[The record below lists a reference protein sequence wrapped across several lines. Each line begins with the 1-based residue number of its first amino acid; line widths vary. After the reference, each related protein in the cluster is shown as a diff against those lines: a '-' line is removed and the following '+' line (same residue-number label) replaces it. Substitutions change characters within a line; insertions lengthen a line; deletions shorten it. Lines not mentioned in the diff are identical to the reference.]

1 MDKSGFSGFVRT
13 QYLILRVKMI
23 NKLHSSTIAIDAMGG
38 DVGLDVTVPAVIEI
52 LREFSRLKIILAGDQ
67 AAIEKKLENC
77 PDSVRQ
83 QIAIQHTSQVV
94 GMDEKPAS
102 ALRGKKDSS
111 MRVAINLV
119 KSKDADACISAG
131 NTGALMA
138 TARFVLKT
146 LPGIDR
152 PAICSAIPTQTGHT
166 HMLDL
171 GANIDLSAQH
181 LFEFAVMG
189 SVLTHAV
196 DDIEKPS
203 IGLLNIGQEE
213 MKGNEQVQQAAHL
226 ISNSKLNYHGFIEG
240 DDIYEGVVDVVVADG
255 FVGNISLKTS
265 EGVAKMIV
273 YYIKRE
279 FNRNLLTKLAGLI
292 AMPVLN
298 AFKSK
303 VDPRIYNGA
312 SLLGLKG
319 IVVKSHGGADVFS
332 FGNAIR
338 VAMTEVDNKVPQ
350 RISKVLED
358 ILVDKHIA

>member
-1 MDKSGFSGFVRT
+1 
-13 QYLILRVKMI
+13 MI
-23 NKLHSSTIAIDAMGG
+23 NKLHESTIAIDAMGG
-38 DVGLDVTVPAVIEI
+38 DVGLEVTVPA
-52 LREFSRLKIILAGDQ
+52 
-67 AAIEKKLENC
+67 AIEVLKQYPHLRIKLVGDKPAIEEQLHTC
-77 PDSVRQ
+77 PSTTRK
-83 QIAIQHTSQVV
+83 QISIQHTTQVV

-119 KSKDADACISAG
+119 KSGDADACISAG

-171 GANIDLSAQH
+171 GANVDLSAQH
-181 LFEFAVMG
+181 LLEFAVMG
-189 SVLTHAV
+189 SVLTSAV
-196 DDIEKPS
+196 DNIEKPS
-203 IGLLNIGQEE
+203 IGLLNIGQEA
-213 MKGNEQVQQAAHL
+213 MKGNEQVQQAANL
-226 ISNSKLNYHGFIEG
+226 ISSSSLNYHGFIEG
-240 DDIYEGVVDVVVADG
+240 DDIYKGVVDVVVADG

-273 YYIKRE
+273 YFIKRE
-279 FNRNLLTKLAGLI
+279 FNKNIFTKLAGLI

-303 VDPRIYNGA
+303 VDPRKYNGA
-312 SLLGLKG
+312 SLVGLKG
-319 IVVKSHGGADVFS
+319 IVVKSHGGADIFS
-332 FGNAIR
+332 FSNAIK
-338 VAMTEVDNKVPQ
+338 VAMLEVENKVPQ
-350 RISKVLED
+350 KISKVLEE
-358 ILVDKHIA
+358 ILVDSE

>member
-1 MDKSGFSGFVRT
+1 MSK
-13 QYLILRVKMI
+13 
-23 NKLHSSTIAIDAMGG
+23 KLNSSTIAIDAMGG
-38 DVGLDVTVPAVIEI
+38 DFGLEVTIPAVIEI
-52 LREFSRLKIILAGDQ
+52 LREFKHLNIILVGDQ
-67 AAIEKKLENC
+67 ASIEERLNQYPESLC
-77 PDSVRQ
+77 
-83 QIAIQHTSQVV
+83 QHITVQHASQVV
-94 GMDEKPAS
+94 GMDEKPAA

-119 KSKDADACISAG
+119 KSKEADACVSAG

-152 PAICSAIPTQTGHT
+152 PAICTAIPTQTGHT

-171 GANIDLSAQH
+171 GANIDLSAEH
-181 LFEFAVMG
+181 LLEFAVMG
-189 SVLTHAV
+189 SVLTSAI
-196 DDIEKPS
+196 DNIEKPS

-213 MKGNEQVQQAAHL
+213 MKGNEQVQQAANL
-226 ISNSKLNYHGFIEG
+226 ISNSTLNYYGFIEG
-240 DDIYEGVVDVVVADG
+240 DDIYKGVVDVVVADG

-279 FNRNLLTKLAGLI
+279 FNRNWLTKIAGLI
-292 AMPVLN
+292 AMPVL
-298 AFKSK
+298 KSFRNK

-312 SLLGLKG
+312 SLLGLRG
-319 IVVKSHGGADVFS
+319 IVVKSHGSADIFS
-332 FGNAIR
+332 FSNAIK
-338 VAMTEVDNKVPQ
+338 VAIIEVDNKVPQ

-358 ILVDKHIA
+358 SLVYKPDEKTVAQQFA

>member
-1 MDKSGFSGFVRT
+1 
-13 QYLILRVKMI
+13 
-23 NKLHSSTIAIDAMGG
+23 
-38 DVGLDVTVPAVIEI
+38 
-52 LREFSRLKIILAGDQ
+52 
-67 AAIEKKLENC
+67 
-77 PDSVRQ
+77 
-83 QIAIQHTSQVV
+83 
-94 GMDEKPAS
+94 MDEKPAS

-119 KSKDADACISAG
+119 KSGDADACISAG

-171 GANIDLSAQH
+171 GANVDLSAQH
-181 LFEFAVMG
+181 LLEFAVMG
-189 SVLTHAV
+189 SVLTSAI
-196 DDIEKPS
+196 DNIEKPS
-203 IGLLNIGQEE
+203 IGLLNIGQEA
-213 MKGNEQVQQAAHL
+213 MKGNEQVQQAANL
-226 ISNSKLNYHGFIEG
+226 ISNSTLNYHGFIEG
-240 DDIYEGVVDVVVADG
+240 DDIYKGVVDVVVADG

-273 YYIKRE
+273 YFIKRE
-279 FNRNLLTKLAGLI
+279 FNRNILTKLAGLI

-303 VDPRIYNGA
+303 VDPRKYNGA

-319 IVVKSHGGADVFS
+319 IVIKSHGGADIFS
-332 FGNAIR
+332 FSNAIK
-338 VAMTEVDNKVPQ
+338 VAMLEVENKVPQ
-350 RISKVLED
+350 RISKVLEET
-358 ILVDKHIA
+358 LVDKTSN

>member
-1 MDKSGFSGFVRT
+1 
-13 QYLILRVKMI
+13 MI
-23 NKLHSSTIAIDAMGG
+23 NDLHNSTLAIDAMGG
-38 DVGLDVTVPAVIEI
+38 DIGLDVTVPAVIDT
-52 LREFSRLKIILAGDQ
+52 LKDYAHLKIVLVGDQ
-67 AAIEKKLENC
+67 RAVEQRLESC
-77 PDSVRQ
+77 PASIRQ
-83 QIAIQHTSQVV
+83 QIVIQHASQVV

-119 KSKDADACISAG
+119 KSGDADACVSAG

-138 TARFVLKT
+138 TGRFVLKT

-189 SVLTHAV
+189 SVLTSAI
-196 DDIEKPS
+196 DNIEKPT
-203 IGLLNIGQEE
+203 IGLLNIGEEE
-213 MKGNEQVQQAAHL
+213 MKGNEQVQQAAQL
-226 ISNSKLNYHGFIEG
+226 ISNSNLNYHGFIEG
-240 DDIYEGVVDVVVADG
+240 DDIYKGVVDVVVADG

-265 EGVAKMIV
+265 EGVAKMIIF
-273 YYIKRE
+273 YIKRE
-279 FNRNLLTKLAGLI
+279 FNINWLTKLAGLV

-298 AFKSK
+298 AFKRK
-303 VDPRIYNGA
+303 IDPRKYNGA
-312 SLLGLKG
+312 SLVGLKG

-332 FGNAIR
+332 FSNAIK
-338 VAMTEVDNKVPQ
+338 VAMLEVENKVPQ
-350 RISKVLED
+350 KISKVLEET
-358 ILVDKHIA
+358 LVDNNEPDLN

>member
-1 MDKSGFSGFVRT
+1 
-13 QYLILRVKMI
+13 MI
-23 NKLHSSTIAIDAMGG
+23 NNLHDSTIAIDAMGG
-38 DVGLDVTVPAVIEI
+38 DVGLDVTVPASIDI
-52 LREFSRLKIILAGDQ
+52 LKKYTRLNIILVGDET
-67 AAIEKKLENC
+67 AIEQHLHDC
-77 PDSVRQ
+77 PGLVRK
-83 QIAIQHTSQVV
+83 QITVHNATQVV

-119 KSKDADACISAG
+119 KSGDADACISAG

-171 GANIDLSAQH
+171 GANVDLSAQH
-181 LFEFAVMG
+181 LLEFAVMG
-189 SVLTHAV
+189 SVLTSAI
-196 DDIEKPS
+196 DNIEKPS
-203 IGLLNIGQEE
+203 IGLLNIGQEA
-213 MKGNEQVQQAAHL
+213 MKGNEQVQQAATL
-226 ISNSKLNYHGFIEG
+226 ISNSSLNYYGFIEG
-240 DDIYEGVVDVVVADG
+240 DDIYKGVVDVVVADG

-273 YYIKRE
+273 YFIKRE
-279 FNRNLLTKLAGLI
+279 FSRNILTKLAGLV

-303 VDPRIYNGA
+303 VDPRKYNGA

-319 IVVKSHGGADVFS
+319 IVVKSHGSADRFS
-332 FGNAIR
+332 FSNAIK
-338 VAMTEVDNKVPQ
+338 VAMLEVENDVPQ
-350 RISKVLED
+350 RISKVLENTF
-358 ILVDKHIA
+358 VDDN

>member
-1 MDKSGFSGFVRT
+1 
-13 QYLILRVKMI
+13 MI
-23 NKLHSSTIAIDAMGG
+23 NNLHNSTLAIDAMGG
-38 DVGLDVTVPAVIEI
+38 DFGLNVTIPAALDI
-52 LREFSRLKIILAGDQ
+52 LKDFVNLKIILVGQ
-67 AAIEKKLENC
+67 QSAIEKQLENC
-77 PDSVRQ
+77 PAAIRQ
-83 QIAIQHTSQVV
+83 QIIIQHASQVV

-111 MRVAINLV
+111 MRIAINLV
-119 KSKDADACISAG
+119 KSGNADACVSAG

-189 SVLTHAV
+189 SVLTNAI
-196 DDIEKPS
+196 DNIEKPS

-226 ISNSKLNYHGFIEG
+226 ISNSNLNYYGFIEG
-240 DDIYEGVVDVVVADG
+240 DDIYKGVVDVVVADG

-279 FNRNLLTKLAGLI
+279 FNRNWLTKLAGLV

-312 SLLGLKG
+312 SLVGLKG

-332 FGNAIR
+332 FSNAIK
-338 VAMTEVDNKVPQ
+338 VAMSEVDNKVPQ
-350 RISKVLED
+350 KISKVLEQT
-358 ILVDKHIA
+358 LLDKSNLQTE

>member
-1 MDKSGFSGFVRT
+1 
-13 QYLILRVKMI
+13 MI
-23 NKLHSSTIAIDAMGG
+23 NDLHNSTLAIDAMGG
-38 DVGLDVTVPAVIEI
+38 DIGLDVTVPAAVDT
-52 LREFSRLKIILAGDQ
+52 LKDYAHLKIILVGDQ
-67 AAIEKKLENC
+67 SAIEQRLENC
-77 PDSVRQ
+77 PASIRQ
-83 QIAIQHTSQVV
+83 QIVIQHASQVV

-119 KSKDADACISAG
+119 KSGAADACVSAG

-138 TARFVLKT
+138 TGRFVLKT

-189 SVLTHAV
+189 SVLTSAI
-196 DDIEKPS
+196 DSIEKPT
-203 IGLLNIGQEE
+203 IGLLNIGEEE
-213 MKGNEQVQQAAHL
+213 MKGNEQVQQAAQL
-226 ISNSKLNYHGFIEG
+226 IANSNLNYHGFIEG
-240 DDIYEGVVDVVVADG
+240 DDIYKGVVDVVVADG

-265 EGVAKMIV
+265 EGVAKMIIF
-273 YYIKRE
+273 YIKRE
-279 FNRNLLTKLAGLI
+279 FNRNWLTKLAGLV

-303 VDPRIYNGA
+303 IDPRKYNGA
-312 SLLGLKG
+312 SLVGLKG

-332 FGNAIR
+332 FSNAIK
-338 VAMTEVDNKVPQ
+338 VAMLEVENKVPQ
-350 RISKVLED
+350 KISKVLEET
-358 ILVDKHIA
+358 LVDNNEPDLN

>member
-1 MDKSGFSGFVRT
+1 MK
-13 QYLILRVKMI
+13 
-23 NKLHSSTIAIDAMGG
+23 NNLHSSTIAIDAMGG
-38 DVGLDVTVPAVIEI
+38 DFGLDVTIPATINV
-52 LREFSRLKIILAGDQ
+52 LQEFSQVKIILVGDE
-67 AAIEKKLENC
+67 ASIEQELKNC
-77 PDSVRQ
+77 PAQQRQ
-83 QIAIQHTSQVV
+83 QIVIHHASQVV

-119 KSKDADACISAG
+119 KSDTADACVSAG

-189 SVLTHAV
+189 SVLTSAI
-196 DDIEKPS
+196 DNIEKPT
-203 IGLLNIGQEE
+203 IGLLNIGQEA
-213 MKGNEQVQQAAHL
+213 MKGNEQVQQASHL
-226 ISNSKLNYHGFIEG
+226 ITNSSLNYYGFVEG
-240 DDIYEGVVDVVVADG
+240 DDIYKGVVDVVVADG
-255 FVGNISLKTS
+255 FVGNISLKSS

-273 YYIKRE
+273 YYIKCE
-279 FNRNLLTKLAGLI
+279 FNRNWLTKLAGLI

-298 AFKSK
+298 AFKTK
-303 VDPRIYNGA
+303 IDPRKYNGA
-312 SLLGLKG
+312 SLVGLKG
-319 IVVKSHGGADVFS
+319 IVVKSHGSADIYS
-332 FGNAIR
+332 YGNAIK
-338 VAMTEVDNKVPQ
+338 VAILEIENKVPQ
-350 RISKVLED
+350 KISKVLEETLLIQHTSD
-358 ILVDKHIA
+358 

>member
-1 MDKSGFSGFVRT
+1 MFWYCIKMTNKS
-13 QYLILRVKMI
+13 
-23 NKLHSSTIAIDAMGG
+23 NNSTISIDAMGG
-38 DVGLDVTVPAVIEI
+38 DVGLGVTIPAVMEI
-52 LREFSRLKIILAGDQ
+52 LKEFKQLNIILVGDQ
-67 AAIEKKLENC
+67 QAIKKQLDSC
-77 PDSVRQ
+77 PEAICQ
-83 QIAIQHTSQVV
+83 KIKIQHASQVV
-94 GMDEKPAS
+94 DMDEKPAS

-111 MRVAINLV
+111 MRIAINLV
-119 KSKDADACISAG
+119 KSEEADACVSAG

-146 LPGIDR
+146 LPGINR

-171 GANIDLSAQH
+171 GANVDLSAEH

-189 SVLTHAV
+189 SVITSAI
-196 DDIEKPS
+196 DNIKRPS
-203 IGLLNIGQEE
+203 IGLLNIGQEA

-226 ISNSKLNYHGFIEG
+226 ISNSQLNYYGFVEG
-240 DDIYEGVVDVVVADG
+240 DDIYKGVVDVVVADG
-255 FVGNISLKTS
+255 FVGNISLKTA

-279 FNRNLLTKLAGLI
+279 FNRNWLTKLTGLI

-298 AFKSK
+298 AFKDK
-303 VDPRIYNGA
+303 VDPRKYNGA

-332 FGNAIR
+332 FANAIR
-338 VAMTEVDNKVPQ
+338 VAIVEVENKVPQ
-350 RISKVLED
+350 RISKVLEET
-358 ILVDKHIA
+358 LCTPGT

>member
-1 MDKSGFSGFVRT
+1 MFWYCIKMTNKS
-13 QYLILRVKMI
+13 
-23 NKLHSSTIAIDAMGG
+23 NNSTISIDAMGG
-38 DVGLDVTVPAVIEI
+38 DVGLGVTIPAVMEI
-52 LREFSRLKIILAGDQ
+52 LKEFKQLNIILVGDQ
-67 AAIEKKLENC
+67 EAIKKQLDSY
-77 PDSVRQ
+77 PDAVRQ
-83 QIAIQHTSQVV
+83 KIQIQHASQVV
-94 GMDEKPAS
+94 DMDEKPAS

-119 KSKDADACISAG
+119 KSGAADACVSAG

-146 LPGIDR
+146 LPGINR

-171 GANIDLSAQH
+171 GANVDLSAEH

-189 SVLTHAV
+189 SVLTSAI
-196 DDIEKPS
+196 DNIEKPS
-203 IGLLNIGQEE
+203 IGLLNIGQEA

-226 ISNSKLNYHGFIEG
+226 LSNSQLNYYGFVEG
-240 DDIYEGVVDVVVADG
+240 DDIYKGVVDVVVADG
-255 FVGNISLKTS
+255 FVGNISLKTA

-279 FNRNLLTKLAGLI
+279 FNRNWLTKLAGLI
-292 AMPVLN
+292 AMPILN
-298 AFKSK
+298 AFKDK
-303 VDPRIYNGA
+303 VDPRKYNGA

-332 FGNAIR
+332 YSNAIR
-338 VAMTEVDNKVPQ
+338 VAIVEVENKVPQ
-350 RISKVLED
+350 RISKVLEET
-358 ILVDKHIA
+358 LVDNKS

>member
-1 MDKSGFSGFVRT
+1 
-13 QYLILRVKMI
+13 MI
-23 NKLHSSTIAIDAMGG
+23 SNLHNSTIAIDAMGG
-38 DVGLDVTVPAVIEI
+38 DVGLDVTVPASIDI
-52 LREFSRLKIILAGDQ
+52 LKKYTRLKIILVGDE
-67 AAIEKKLENC
+67 AAIEQHLHDC
-77 PDSVRQ
+77 PDLLRK
-83 QIAIQHTSQVV
+83 QITIHNATQVV

-119 KSKDADACISAG
+119 KSDDADACISAG

-171 GANIDLSAQH
+171 GANVDLSAQH
-181 LFEFAVMG
+181 LLEFAVMG
-189 SVLTHAV
+189 SVLTSAI
-196 DDIEKPS
+196 DNIENPS
-203 IGLLNIGQEE
+203 IGLLNIGQEA
-213 MKGNEQVQQAAHL
+213 MKGNEQVQQAATL
-226 ISNSKLNYHGFIEG
+226 ISNSSLNYYGFIEG
-240 DDIYEGVVDVVVADG
+240 DDIYKGVVDVVVADG

-273 YYIKRE
+273 YFIKRE
-279 FNRNLLTKLAGLI
+279 FSRNILTKLAGLV

-303 VDPRIYNGA
+303 VDPRKYNGA

-319 IVVKSHGGADVFS
+319 IVVKSHGGADRFS
-332 FGNAIR
+332 FSNAIK
-338 VAMTEVDNKVPQ
+338 VAMLEVENNVPQ
-350 RISKVLED
+350 RISKVLENTF
-358 ILVDKHIA
+358 VDDN

>member
-1 MDKSGFSGFVRT
+1 
-13 QYLILRVKMI
+13 MI
-23 NKLHSSTIAIDAMGG
+23 NKLHNSTIAIDAMGG
-38 DVGLDVTVPAVIEI
+38 DVGLDVTVPAAINI
-52 LREFSRLKIILAGDQ
+52 LQEFSRLSITLVGDETV
-67 AAIEKKLENC
+67 IEKHLESC
-77 PDSVRQ
+77 PDTVRQ
-83 QIAIQHTSQVV
+83 RITVQHASQVV

-111 MRVAINLV
+111 MRVAINRV
-119 KSKDADACISAG
+119 KAGDADACVSAG

-171 GANIDLSAQH
+171 GANVDLSAQH

-189 SVLTHAV
+189 SVLTSAI
-196 DDIEKPS
+196 DNIEKPS
-203 IGLLNIGQEE
+203 IGLLNVGQEA
-213 MKGNEQVQQAAHL
+213 MKGNEQVQQANHL
-226 ISNSKLNYHGFIEG
+226 ISNSSLNYHGFIEG
-240 DDIYEGVVDVVVADG
+240 DDIYKGVVDVVVADG

-273 YYIKRE
+273 FYIKRE

-303 VDPRIYNGA
+303 VDPRKYNGA
-312 SLLGLKG
+312 SLVGLKG
-319 IVVKSHGGADVFS
+319 IVVKSHGGADIFS
-332 FGNAIR
+332 FGNAIK
-338 VAMTEVDNKVPQ
+338 VAMLEVENKVPQ
-350 RISKVLED
+350 RISKVLENT
-358 ILVDKHIA
+358 LVAKDS

>member
-1 MDKSGFSGFVRT
+1 
-13 QYLILRVKMI
+13 MI
-23 NKLHSSTIAIDAMGG
+23 NSLHNSTLAIDAMGG
-38 DVGLDVTVPAVIEI
+38 DFGLDVTVPAAINILQDYAHLKVI
-52 LREFSRLKIILAGDQ
+52 LVGDEDS
-67 AAIEKKLENC
+67 IEQQLINC
-77 PDSVRQ
+77 SESVRK
-83 QIAIQHTSQVV
+83 QIIIKHASQVV
-94 GMDEKPAS
+94 GMDEKPAT

-119 KSKDADACISAG
+119 KSGAADACVSAG

-189 SVLTHAV
+189 SVLTSAI
-196 DDIEKPS
+196 DNIDKPS

-213 MKGNEQVQQAAHL
+213 MKGNEQVQQAAQL
-226 ISNSKLNYHGFIEG
+226 IANSKLNYHGFVEG
-240 DDIYEGVVDVVVADG
+240 DDIYKGVVDVVVADG

-279 FNRNLLTKLAGLI
+279 FNRNWLTKLAGLV

-303 VDPRIYNGA
+303 VDPRKYNGA
-312 SLLGLKG
+312 SLVGLKG
-319 IVVKSHGGADVFS
+319 IVVKSHGSADIFS
-332 FGNAIR
+332 FGNAIK
-338 VAMTEVDNKVPQ
+338 VAMLEVDNNVPQ
-350 RISKVLED
+350 KISSVLEET
-358 ILVDKHIA
+358 LVDS

>member
-1 MDKSGFSGFVRT
+1 MTNKS
-13 QYLILRVKMI
+13 
-23 NKLHSSTIAIDAMGG
+23 NNSTISIDAMGG
-38 DVGLDVTVPAVIEI
+38 DVGLGVTIPAVMEI
-52 LREFSRLKIILAGDQ
+52 LKEFKQLNIILVGDQ
-67 AAIEKKLENC
+67 ESIKKQLDSY
-77 PDSVRQ
+77 PDAVCQ
-83 QIAIQHTSQVV
+83 NIQIQHASQVV
-94 GMDEKPAS
+94 DMDEKPAS

-119 KSKDADACISAG
+119 KSGAADACVSAG

-146 LPGIDR
+146 LPGINR
-152 PAICSAIPTQTGHT
+152 PAICSAMPTQTGHT

-171 GANIDLSAQH
+171 GANVDLSAEH

-189 SVLTHAV
+189 SVLTSAI
-196 DDIEKPS
+196 DNIEKPS
-203 IGLLNIGQEE
+203 IGLLNIGQEA

-226 ISNSKLNYHGFIEG
+226 ISNSQLNYYGFVEG
-240 DDIYEGVVDVVVADG
+240 DDIYKGVVDVVVADG
-255 FVGNISLKTS
+255 FVGNISLKTA

-279 FNRNLLTKLAGLI
+279 FNRNWLTKLAGLI

-298 AFKSK
+298 AFKDK
-303 VDPRIYNGA
+303 VDPRKYNGA

-332 FGNAIR
+332 YSNAIR
-338 VAMTEVDNKVPQ
+338 VAIVEVENKVPQ
-350 RISKVLED
+350 RISKVLEET
-358 ILVDKHIA
+358 LVDNKS

>member
-1 MDKSGFSGFVRT
+1 
-13 QYLILRVKMI
+13 MI
-23 NKLHSSTIAIDAMGG
+23 NNLHNSTLAIDAMGG
-38 DVGLDVTVPAVIEI
+38 DFGLDVTIPAAVDILKDFVHLKVI
-52 LREFSRLKIILAGDQ
+52 LVGDQ
-67 AAIEKKLENC
+67 TAIENELKSC
-77 PDSVRQ
+77 PDTIRQ
-83 QIAIQHTSQVV
+83 QIIIQHASQVV

-111 MRVAINLV
+111 MRIAINLV
-119 KSKDADACISAG
+119 KSGDADACVSAG

-146 LPGIDR
+146 LPGINR

-189 SVLTHAV
+189 SVLTSAI
-196 DDIEKPS
+196 DKIEKPS

-226 ISNSKLNYHGFIEG
+226 ISNSNLNYHGFIEG
-240 DDIYEGVVDVVVADG
+240 DDIYKGVVDVVVADG

-279 FNRNLLTKLAGLI
+279 FNRNWLTKLAGLI
-292 AMPVLN
+292 AMPVLK

-312 SLLGLKG
+312 SLVGLKG

-332 FGNAIR
+332 FSNAIK
-338 VAMTEVDNKVPQ
+338 VAMLEVDNKVPQ
-350 RISKVLED
+350 KISKVLEET
-358 ILVDKHIA
+358 LLDKSNSQTE

>member
-1 MDKSGFSGFVRT
+1 
-13 QYLILRVKMI
+13 MI
-23 NKLHSSTIAIDAMGG
+23 SKLNNSKIAIDAMGG
-38 DVGLDVTVPAVIEI
+38 DFGLDVTIPAVIEI
-52 LREFSRLKIILAGDQ
+52 LKEYNHLQIILVGDQ
-67 AAIEKKLENC
+67 ASIESRLEQY
-77 PDSVRQ
+77 PEPVRQ
-83 QIAIQHTSQVV
+83 KILVHHASQVV

-119 KSKDADACISAG
+119 KSGEADACVSAG
-131 NTGALMA
+131 NTGALMS

-189 SVLTHAV
+189 SVLTSAI

-213 MKGNEQVQQAAHL
+213 MKGNEQVQQASSL
-226 ISNSKLNYHGFIEG
+226 ISKSSLNYHGFIEG
-240 DDIYEGVVDVVVADG
+240 DDIYKGVVDVVVADG

-279 FNRNLLTKLAGLI
+279 FSRNWLTKLAGLV
-292 AMPVLN
+292 AMPVLKS
-298 AFKSK
+298 FKNK

-319 IVVKSHGGADVFS
+319 IVIKSHGGADMFS
-332 FGNAIR
+332 FTNAIK
-338 VAMTEVDNKVPQ
+338 VAMIEVDNKVPQ
-350 RISKVLED
+350 RISKVLKD
-358 ILVDKHIA
+358 TLVDKEADQQIA

>member
-1 MDKSGFSGFVRT
+1 MH
-13 QYLILRVKMI
+13 
-23 NKLHSSTIAIDAMGG
+23 NSTLAIDAMGG
-38 DVGLDVTVPAVIEI
+38 DFGLDVTIPAAVDI
-52 LREFSRLKIILAGDQ
+52 LKDFVHLKIILVGEQ
-67 AAIEKKLENC
+67 SAIEKKLEDC
-77 PDSVRQ
+77 PAAIRQ
-83 QIAIQHTSQVV
+83 QIIIQHASQVV

-111 MRVAINLV
+111 MRIAINLV
-119 KSKDADACISAG
+119 KSGNADACVSAG

-189 SVLTHAV
+189 SVLTSAI
-196 DDIEKPS
+196 DNIEKPS

-226 ISNSKLNYHGFIEG
+226 ISNSNLNYYGFIEG
-240 DDIYEGVVDVVVADG
+240 DDIYKGVVDVVVADG

-279 FNRNLLTKLAGLI
+279 FNKNWLTKLAGLI

-312 SLLGLKG
+312 SLVGLKG

-332 FGNAIR
+332 FSNAIK
-338 VAMTEVDNKVPQ
+338 VAMSEVDNKVPQ
-350 RISKVLED
+350 KINKVLEQT
-358 ILVDKHIA
+358 LLDKSNLQTE

>member
-1 MDKSGFSGFVRT
+1 
-13 QYLILRVKMI
+13 MI
-23 NKLHSSTIAIDAMGG
+23 NKSNNSTIAIDAMGG
-38 DVGLDVTVPAVIEI
+38 DYGLDVTIPAVIDV
-52 LREFSRLKIILAGDQ
+52 LKEYSHLNIVLVGEQ
-67 AAIEKKLENC
+67 SSIEAKLKHY
-77 PDSVRQ
+77 PDNIVN
-83 QIAIQHTSQVV
+83 QIRIQHASQVV
-94 GMDEKPAS
+94 GMDEKPAQ

-119 KSKDADACISAG
+119 KSGEADACVSAG

-171 GANIDLSAQH
+171 GANIDLSAEH

-189 SVLTHAV
+189 SVLTSAI
-196 DDIEKPS
+196 DNIDKPK
-203 IGLLNIGQEE
+203 IGLLNIGEEE
-213 MKGNEQVQQAAHL
+213 MKGNEQVQQAANL
-226 ISNSKLNYHGFIEG
+226 ISNSSLNYHGFIEG
-240 DDIYEGVVDVVVADG
+240 DDIYKGVVDVVVADG

-273 YYIKRE
+273 YFIKRE
-279 FNRNLLTKLAGLI
+279 FNRNWLTKLAGLV

-298 AFKSK
+298 AFKKK

-312 SLLGLKG
+312 SLVGLRG
-319 IVVKSHGGADVFS
+319 IVIKSHGGADAFS
-332 FGNAIR
+332 FSNAIK
-338 VAMTEVDNKVPQ
+338 VAVLEVDNDVPQ
-350 RISKVLED
+350 RISKVLEET
-358 ILVDKHIA
+358 LVEKQIA